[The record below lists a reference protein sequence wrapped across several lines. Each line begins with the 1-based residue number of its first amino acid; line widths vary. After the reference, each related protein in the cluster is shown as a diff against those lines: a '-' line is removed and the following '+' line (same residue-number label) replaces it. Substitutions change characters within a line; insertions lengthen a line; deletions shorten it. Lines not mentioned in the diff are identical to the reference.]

1 MSIKRIALPVLTVG
15 IIAFIWIHSMI
26 PGDESAAES
35 GFVLELIK
43 KIIGD
48 GAVTEHIVRKMAH
61 FTEYM
66 VLGIICYADLW
77 VYGKKGF
84 RFLPTVLYICL
95 AVAVIDES
103 IQLFTVGRSGM
114 LFDVWL
120 DHLGSIFGAMATCV
134 LSKLNKRNK

>member
-1 MSIKRIALPVLTVG
+1 MSVKKIVFPVLTLG
-15 IIAFIWIHSMI
+15 IVAFIWVHSMI

-35 GFVLELIK
+35 GFVLELIT

-48 GAVTEHIVRKMAH
+48 SAVTEHIVRKMAH

-66 VLGIICYADLW
+66 VLGILCYADIW
-77 VYGKKGF
+77 VYGKKGL
-84 RFLPTVLYICL
+84 RYLPTALYVCL

-114 LFDVWL
+114 LFDVWI
-120 DHLGSIFGAMATCV
+120 DHLGSIFGATATCV
-134 LSKLNKRNK
+134 LSKLNKK

>member
-1 MSIKRIALPVLTVG
+1 MNIKRIVLPLLTVG

-35 GFVLELIK
+35 GFVLELIT

-48 GAVTEHIVRKMAH
+48 SAVTEHIVRKMAH

-66 VLGIICYADLW
+66 MLGIVCYTDFW

-84 RFLPTVLYICL
+84 RFLPTALYICL
-95 AVAVIDES
+95 AVAVTDES

-114 LFDVWL
+114 LFDVWI
-120 DHLGSIFGAMATCV
+120 DHLGSIFGTTAVCV
-134 LSKLNKRNK
+134 LSKMNK